1 VTSATGDSS
10 CFVATPPDD
19 SNPAPVIAET
29 LSSVLTT
36 SGRFATMTAPSQP
49 VTIELSVVMPCLN
62 EAETLAACITK
73 ARRALD
79 AAGIVGEII
88 VADNGST
95 DGSQQLAE
103 SLGARIV
110 VVTERGYGSALMGGI
125 EAARGTYILM
135 GDADD
140 SYDFGELPKFVA
152 KLREGFELVQG
163 CRLPTGAS
171 GAMPSLHRWW
181 GNPMFTWMARHWFK
195 APIHDVHC
203 GMRGFTKA
211 LYLRLGQRCTGME
224 FASENVIKASIHGA
238 RITEVPI
245 TLHRDGRTLHPPHLK
260 TFRDG
265 WRHLRFYLMYSPRW
279 LFLLPG
285 VVLLA
290 LGLVGYALAM
300 PRVNIR
306 GIGFDVNTL
315 LFASLAILAGYQSM
329 MFAVFTKTFAISE
342 GLLPT
347 DARMERVTA
356 RVDLERGLLL
366 GALMMLVGIALL
378 GAVIYKWYGHG
389 FGQLDYPS
397 TLRWAIPGFTL
408 TSLGLE
414 TVFGS
419 FFLSILCL
427 RRR

>member
-1 VTSATGDSS
+1 MAY
-10 CFVATPPDD
+10 
-19 SNPAPVIAET
+19 
-29 LSSVLTT
+29 
-36 SGRFATMTAPSQP
+36 TAP
-49 VTIELSVVMPCLN
+49 TLELSVVMPCLN
-62 EAETLAACITK
+62 EVETLAACITK

-79 AAGIVGEII
+79 AAGIAGEII

-103 SLGARIV
+103 SLGARVIAV
-110 VVTERGYGSALMGGI
+110 PARGYGSALMGGI

-152 KLREGFELVQG
+152 RLREGYDLVQG
-163 CRLPTGAS
+163 CRLPGGGGTVAA
-171 GAMPSLHRWW
+171 GAMPALHRWW
-181 GNPMFTWMARHWFK
+181 GNPMFTWMVRQWFR
-195 APIHDVHC
+195 APINDVHC
-203 GMRGFTKA
+203 GMRAFSKA
-211 LYLRLGQRCTGME
+211 LYARLDQRCTGME

-238 RITEVPI
+238 RIAEVPI

-285 VVLLA
+285 LVLLA
-290 LGLVGYALAM
+290 LGAVGYGLAI
-300 PRVNIR
+300 PHLTLR
-306 GIGFDVNTL
+306 GISFDVNTL
-315 LFASLAILAGYQSM
+315 LFASLAILAGYQSVL
-329 MFAVFTKTFAISE
+329 FAVFTKTFAISE
-342 GLLPT
+342 GLLPL
-347 DARMERVTA
+347 DARMERLFA
-356 RVDLERGLLL
+356 RIDLERGLVA
-366 GALMMLVGIALL
+366 GATTMAIGLALL
-378 GAVIYKWYGHG
+378 ASVVYQWYARSFGA
-389 FGQLDYPS
+389 LDYPS

-408 TSLGLE
+408 TSLGLQ

-419 FFLSILCL
+419 FFLSILGL